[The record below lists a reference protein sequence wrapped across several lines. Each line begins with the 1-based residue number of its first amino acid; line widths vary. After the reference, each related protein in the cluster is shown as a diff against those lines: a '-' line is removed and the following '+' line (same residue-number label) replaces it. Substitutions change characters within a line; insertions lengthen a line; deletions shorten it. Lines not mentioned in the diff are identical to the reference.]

1 LVVGCLAAEPP
12 RAHTNL
18 SPRDSTDNHVGL
30 AETAKGRADG
40 SSKRCLTKTWYKVT
54 RQGRQNTEPSLH
66 CRGCCSSW
74 IRHLCGSEDLRAPR
88 ARILLQMVSS
98 LQPICAGHFFSPD
111 FTPKP
116 RPCGSSHTRCVA
128 TTSLRGAQT
137 QVTSRKLRVST
148 RTSSNHCLASK
159 SMTISGSHHPSHNL
173 SLKRSQDGQSGSFIT
188 CSRIVGT
195 TIYFYMFYVCSPM
208 VVQPWNAGS
217 APSRCVVSIMEHQL
231 TPIMEFLNQVFE

>member
-1 LVVGCLAAEPP
+1 MVVGCLAAEPP

-18 SPRDSTDNHVGL
+18 SPRDSTVNHVGL
-30 AETAKGRADG
+30 AETAKGQADG
-40 SSKRCLTKTWYKVT
+40 SSKRCLTNTWYKVT

-173 SLKRSQDGQSGSFIT
+173 SLKRCQERSGLTVYYMPLHRRDNYLFLHATCPLPDGSPAPGSTTPSFCSGSA
-188 CSRIVGT
+188 
-195 TIYFYMFYVCSPM
+195 
-208 VVQPWNAGS
+208 NS
-217 APSRCVVSIMEHQL
+217 ATADKLKAFQALV
-231 TPIMEFLNQVFE
+231 